1 MKDKG
6 GRPSKIDEKRV
17 SSFAIKAMKKVFGS
31 EEKAWQKL
39 AEESEE
45 SFPHRKLLMEYAYG
59 KPKELKD
66 IDINAVIR
74 IVDDTEETIE

>member
-1 MKDKG
+1 MNGKNQKG
-6 GRPSKIDEKRV
+6 AGRPTKAEEKRV
-17 SSFAIKAMKKVFGS
+17 FGT
-31 EEKAWQKL
+31 EQKAWDTL
-39 AEESEE
+39 ADEAKI

-74 IVDDTEETIE
+74 IVDDTEELKDE